1 MKINHPKRPTPGK
14 PPLVEGELAV
24 RVNVTLTA
32 EQREKLRQLGGSAWV
47 RRMIDN
53 EEIK

>member
-1 MKINHPKRPTPGK
+1 MKQPPKRPTPGK
-14 PPLVEGELAV
+14 PPLVEGSLAV

-32 EQREKLRQLGGSAWV
+32 EHREKLRRLGGSAWI